1 MIDQISKVPLR
12 SGFEILDRLQVSV
25 KRCIDRVSYANMLT
39 VNAIIISIIILDI
52 GIQSLIIDRL
62 FRSKQGNRRR
72 EEVEEE
78 NLTRYESN
86 TSSDQPKGWEF
97 KILRTSSGGF
107 RSRKILHKVC
117 AEESQAGWILL
128 EKLDNH
134 RLRFRRPVT
143 ARDRDN
149 LCKLDPYRT
158 HYGMSEIV
166 ETWTTI
172 IVLLT
177 VMSVA
182 AIIGFSSI
190 HRYFGDWQSRTVKNA
205 PQSTEENSVRL
216 SPTPISK
223 PTNPPQ

>member
-1 MIDQISKVPLR
+1 
-12 SGFEILDRLQVSV
+12 
-25 KRCIDRVSYANMLT
+25 MLT
-39 VNAIIISIIILDI
+39 VNAIIISTIILDV
-52 GIQSLIIDRL
+52 GIQSVIIDRI
-62 FRSKQGNRRR
+62 FRAKQGNRQR

-107 RSRKILHKVC
+107 RDRKILSKVC

-134 RLRFRRPVT
+134 RLRFRRPIT

-149 LCKLDPYRT
+149 QCKIDPYRT
-158 HYGMSEIV
+158 RYGLAENV

-172 IVLLT
+172 IVLL
-177 VMSVA
+177 VIMSGA
-182 AIIGFSSI
+182 AAFGFI
-190 HRYFGDWQSRTVKNA
+190 ALNRFFGDWQTHSVQNA
-205 PQSTEENSVRL
+205 PRSSPNNTIRQSP
-216 SPTPISK
+216 SPTAK
-223 PTNPPQ
+223 PTPPTQ

>member
-1 MIDQISKVPLR
+1 
-12 SGFEILDRLQVSV
+12 
-25 KRCIDRVSYANMLT
+25 MLT
-39 VNAIIISIIILDI
+39 VNAIIISTIILDV
-52 GIQSLIIDRL
+52 GIQSVIIDRI
-62 FRSKQGNRRR
+62 FRAKQGNKRR

-107 RSRKILHKVC
+107 RNRKVLHKVC

-128 EKLDNH
+128 EKLDDH

-149 LCKLDPYRT
+149 LCKIDPYRT
-158 HYGMSEIV
+158 RYGIAEIV

-172 IVLLT
+172 IVLLAI
-177 VMSVA
+177 MSGA
-182 AIIGFSSI
+182 AILGFTAMN
-190 HRYFGDWQSRTVKNA
+190 RFFGDWQTRAVQNA
-205 PQSTEENSVRL
+205 PRSGDTNAIRQ
-216 SPTPISK
+216 SPTPNSK
-223 PTNPPQ
+223 PTTPASPSQ